1 MNWKNININ
10 KQNVEHQTGRA
21 VLINMPNNSSY
32 SGFKFWHPNKLVRQG
47 RNKGSISIGYHD
59 GFNFKLFK
67 NGNGKYNKKEIIDS
81 IEIDATEF
89 EEELGVMDEG
99 IVKPKTEIT
108 KIVKRPEVK
117 NVDKVEHDKG
127 LFKNE

>member
-10 KQNVEHQTGRA
+10 KQNIEHQTDRA
-21 VLINMPNNSSY
+21 VLIKMPNNSSY
-32 SGFKFWHPNKLVRQG
+32 AGFKFWHPSKLVRKG
-47 RNKGSISIGYHD
+47 RNKGSISIGYND
-59 GFNFKLFK
+59 GFSFKLFK

-81 IEIDATEF
+81 AEINAKEF
-89 EEELGVMDEG
+89 EEELGIMDDG

-108 KIVKRPEVK
+108 KIVKRPETK
-117 NVDKVEHDKG
+117 NVEKVEHDKG